1 MSGSSPGLQKSQKAG
16 RSMLRPYKELTR
28 LAAFHCQRDGV
39 AAAEAE
45 SGDAALEIAASELVE
60 QRDENARAGSADG
73 MADGDG
79 AAVHV
84 DIFGIELEL
93 ARDGDGGNG
102 EGFVELEEIDVF
114 IAIPAGFLEEI
125 IDGVHGGHHDPLG
138 LDAGNGLGDD
148 AGERRLAKLF
158 GDAFAADEKSR
169 GPVVGA
175 GSDAGGAR

>member
-16 RSMLRPYKELTR
+16 RSMLRPYKELPR

-73 MADGDG
+73 MTDGDG

-84 DIFGIELEL
+84 DFFGIELQL
-93 ARDGDGGNG
+93 ARDGDGGDG
-102 EGFVELEEIDVF
+102 EGFVELEEVNFMRARRATDVF
-114 IAIPAGFLEEI
+114 IAIPDGFLEEF

-138 LDAGNGLGDD
+138 LDAGDGLGDD
-148 AGERRLAKLF
+148 AG
-158 GDAFAADEKSR
+158 
-169 GPVVGA
+169 
-175 GSDAGGAR
+175 